1 MAVAGTARWTWIWPA
16 LAWTIL
22 VVTLVLGGGGVIY
35 SAAGAALFGTVFAAV
50 YHAEMVA
57 HRVGEPFGTLIL
69 ALAVTVIETAL
80 IVSVMIAAPAEKS
93 GLARDTVFAAVMIV
107 CNGIVG
113 ACLLMGGVRHREQG
127 FQAQGAS
134 AALAVLVAL
143 TSLTMVLPNLAAQEL
158 GPLYNQPQLIFAGLV
173 SLVLYFAFV
182 FIQTVRHRDYFLP
195 VKTSTPEEHAPP
207 PDNRTTV
214 LSAVLLVVSLVAIV
228 GLAKALTPTVE
239 RGIDFLQVP
248 KAVVGTIIAA
258 LVLLPEAVAAIK
270 AAQSDRLQTSLNL
283 ALGSALATIGLTIP
297 AVAAVSIVL
306 GYRLE
311 LGLDTKELG
320 LLVLTLLLSV
330 ITLGTG
336 RTTVL
341 QGVVHL
347 VIFAAFLFFAVV
359 P

>member
-1 MAVAGTARWTWIWPA
+1 MAVAETARWTWIWPA

-22 VVTLVLGGGGVIY
+22 LITLVLGGGGVIY
-35 SAAGAALFGTVFAAV
+35 AAAGAALFGTVFAAV

-80 IVSVMIAAPAEKS
+80 IVSVMIAAPAEKA

-158 GPLYNQPQLIFAGLV
+158 GPLYNKPQLIFAGLV

-207 PDNRTTV
+207 PDNRTTA

-228 GLAKALTPTVE
+228 GLAKVLTPTVE
-239 RGIDFLQVP
+239 RGIDYLQVP

-297 AVAAVSIVL
+297 AVAAVSIAL

>member
-1 MAVAGTARWTWIWPA
+1 MATGDGLGNMLKRCRAAGIIIGGGRDGCGRDDGSVDLDWPA
-16 LAWTIL
+16 LAWAIL
-22 VVTLVLGGGGVIY
+22 LITLALGGGGAIY
-35 SAAGAALFGTVFAAV
+35 AAAGVALFGTVFAAV

-80 IVSVMIAAPAEKS
+80 IVSVMIAAPAEKA

-113 ACLLMGGVRHREQG
+113 GCLLMGGVRHREQG

-158 GPLYNQPQLIFAGLV
+158 GPLYNKPQLIFAGLA

-228 GLAKALTPTVE
+228 GLAKALTPRSNE
-239 RGIDFLQVP
+239 QSIISRCRKRSLAPSSLRWCFCPKRWRPSRRP
-248 KAVVGTIIAA
+248 KAIDC
-258 LVLLPEAVAAIK
+258 K
-270 AAQSDRLQTSLNL
+270 
-283 ALGSALATIGLTIP
+283 P
-297 AVAAVSIVL
+297 A
-306 GYRLE
+306 
-311 LGLDTKELG
+311 
-320 LLVLTLLLSV
+320 
-330 ITLGTG
+330 
-336 RTTVL
+336 
-341 QGVVHL
+341 
-347 VIFAAFLFFAVV
+347 
-359 P
+359 

>member
-1 MAVAGTARWTWIWPA
+1 MLTLSSLERAPAPAVPVLLVADAGLFGGA
-16 LAWTIL
+16 AWL
-22 VVTLVLGGGGVIY
+22 WQEWLGGRGFGRRSHGRSCY
-35 SAAGAALFGTVFAAV
+35 SYSFSAEAGLSTPRPEQPCSAPSLLRCTTRRWSHTASASRS
-50 YHAEMVA
+50 A
-57 HRVGEPFGTLIL
+57 H
-69 ALAVTVIETAL
+69 
-80 IVSVMIAAPAEKS
+80 
-93 GLARDTVFAAVMIV
+93 
-107 CNGIVG
+107 
-113 ACLLMGGVRHREQG
+113 
-127 FQAQGAS
+127 GAS

-143 TSLTMVLPNLAAQEL
+143 TGLTMVLPNLAAQEL
-158 GPLYNQPQLIFAGLV
+158 GPLYNKAQLVFAGLA

-207 PDNRTTV
+207 PDNKTTA

-228 GLAKALTPTVE
+228 GLAKVLTPTVE
-239 RGIDFLQVP
+239 GAIGYLQVP

-297 AVAAVSIVL
+297 AVAAVSIAM

-311 LGLDTKELG
+311 LGLETKELG

>member
-1 MAVAGTARWTWIWPA
+1 MHDAEIDLLVGIDMAVAGTARWTWIWPA

-69 ALAVTVIETAL
+69 ALAVDGDRDGAHRL
-80 IVSVMIAAPAEKS
+80 GHDRSASRKA

-143 TSLTMVLPNLAAQEL
+143 TGLTMVLPNLAAQEL
-158 GPLYNQPQLIFAGLV
+158 GPLYNKPQLIFAGLV

-195 VKTSTPEEHAPP
+195 VKTSTPEEHAAP

-239 RGIDFLQVP
+239 RGIDYLQVP

-258 LVLLPEAVAAIK
+258 LVLLPEQWRPSRRLK
-270 AAQSDRLQTSLNL
+270 GDRLQTSLNL

-311 LGLDTKELG
+311 LGGHQELG
-320 LLVLTLLLSV
+320 LLVLTLL
-330 ITLGTG
+330 
-336 RTTVL
+336 
-341 QGVVHL
+341 
-347 VIFAAFLFFAVV
+347 
-359 P
+359 